1 MTATRISWPLRIWF
15 AVEVLFGTLAVLA
28 IGLNPG
34 ETKTNFAWPIQPVV
48 MAAVLGA
55 FYMCSAPLFFLPMLA
70 KRWEMIRVM
79 VLPAAL
85 FTAVQLL
92 VTVVHWNKFVIGT
105 IPFYVWFS
113 SYLLPPPIFL
123 AAYWWHQ
130 RQPATP
136 SLNSTEP
143 LPEWLWRM
151 LVSLGITLVVGAT
164 LVFVFPQL
172 LIAAFPWKLTPL
184 TARSLCGW
192 LIVIGTLLLNIALE
206 NHRTR
211 VRLATPMLFVP
222 LPALLMQMLRF
233 ADQVDWNNPV
243 LWAGLTLFAT
253 VAFCGLHLARGSWRE
268 SLR

>member
-1 MTATRISWPLRIWF
+1 MTATRIAWPLRIWL

-28 IGLNPG
+28 IGLNPS

-79 VLPAAL
+79 VLPAAF

-92 VTVVHWNKFVIGT
+92 VTVLHWNKFTVGT
-105 IPFYVWFS
+105 IPFYIWFS

-130 RQPATP
+130 RQPATS
-136 SLNSTEP
+136 SLKSIEP
-143 LPEWLWRM
+143 LPEWLRRM
-151 LVSLGITLVVGAT
+151 LVSLGIALVVGAT

-172 LIAAFPWKLTPL
+172 LIPAFPWKLTQL

-192 LIVIGTLLLNIALE
+192 LIVVGTLLLNIALE

-211 VRLATPMLFVP
+211 VRLATPMLFLP
-222 LPALLMQMLRF
+222 LPALLVQMLRF
-233 ADQVDWNNPV
+233 SDQVDWNNPV
-243 LWAGLTLFAT
+243 LWAGLTLFVTA
-253 VAFCGLHLARGSWRE
+253 AFCGLHLAQGSWRE